1 MKWVK
6 FNSRGKNILFLSSL
20 SSKCVSAQRFVL
32 GNGNEYVL
40 RQVLVFTVLHHNNYS
55 LCFVFPNFRYYKG
68 FFSTF
73 LQHIYTCTC
82 TYNATRILRW
92 HWNVSKTTK
101 KFNFLK
107 RWSQHQNETQN
118 YLHNNWKFRKFNRIK
133 NRLSV
138 AKSSSWDNSVGF
150 GFS

>member
-1 MKWVK
+1 MDISCSITKMPNNQMKWVK

-107 RWSQHQNETQN
+107 RWSQHQIIFTITEN
-118 YLHNNWKFRKFNRIK
+118 FG
-133 NRLSV
+133 
-138 AKSSSWDNSVGF
+138 NSIESKIG
-150 GFS
+150 